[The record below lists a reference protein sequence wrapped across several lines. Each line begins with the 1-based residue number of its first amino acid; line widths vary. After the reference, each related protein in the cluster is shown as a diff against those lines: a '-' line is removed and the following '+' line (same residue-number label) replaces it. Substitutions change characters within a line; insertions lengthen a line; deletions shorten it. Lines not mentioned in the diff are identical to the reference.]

1 MVLIATRVKIV
12 AIGSNPSTPE
22 FNNFDYRR
30 KLPSGEWRGVA
41 KTNRCAPLIPTLFGP
56 FVEKIHRLRL
66 HIVRPDVEL
75 LSLPNKQ
82 GAWSKEHGV

>member
-1 MVLIATRVKIV
+1 M
-12 AIGSNPSTPE
+12 
-22 FNNFDYRR
+22 R
-30 KLPSGEWRGVA
+30 KLPTGEAVRVA
-41 KTNRCAPLIPTLFGP
+41 KTNRCAPLIHELARD